1 MFSDRVHGR
10 SMDATCCLRGLASV
24 IEHFITSTCP
34 ALHPCVY
41 CTHHAA
47 CGVQGVRSVGIMDRI
62 LSSGSGRGRIAFF
75 DLRAHDYIS
84 VQQEALS
91 RPQTPI
97 APQSFY
103 VPPTESV
110 LHNSIYNFADY
121 DDYSD
126 EEDSDDGEDDDYT
139 DVDEDDEV
147 SEHNDVSQDNGVNHD
162 SDVNEGDHNNNVEAG
177 VDGTIPAMH
186 GAPAWQ
192 HQPPGPP
199 SFRRPMPVPP
209 ALAFQPAHDYV
220 LTAQANLWLQ
230 TGNGWLDH
238 NHVYM

>member
-1 MFSDRVHGR
+1 MPEV
-10 SMDATCCLRGLASV
+10 ATQCDTIHGLASV
-24 IEHFITSTCP
+24 IERVMNPMKSS
-34 ALHPCVY
+34 LHPYVY
-41 CTHHAA
+41 CIHHCA

-110 LHNSIYNFADY
+110 LQNSIFNFADY
-121 DDYSD
+121 DDYYD
-126 EEDSDDGEDDDYT
+126 EAGSDDDEDDEHT
-139 DVDEDDEV
+139 DVEEEDEV
-147 SEHNDVSQDNGVNHD
+147 SEHNAVSQDNGVNQD
-162 SDVNEGDHNNNVEAG
+162 SDVHEGIHNGDDEAG
-177 VDGTIPAMH
+177 VNGAVPAIQDI
-186 GAPAWQ
+186 PAWQ

-199 SFRRPMPVPP
+199 SFRRPMPVPT
-209 ALAFQPAHDYV
+209 ALAFQPAQPQLYDYV
-220 LTAQANLWLQ
+220 LSAQANLWLQ